1 MAFVQFIP
9 FFYFQQTRLN
19 NLRAL
24 VFHAAY
30 EWMPAALIVL
40 YASGWEWQPLTLVA
54 LHYLGFIA
62 LYEVGYLANDQLA
75 HRSES
80 ERKRSQKFSFAQLI
94 IFVLIRIATF
104 GAVAVFTKNSAN
116 YHWWAWYMLLIGCF
130 AAHNI
135 LKEALLKSIT
145 FLSLAFIRFFSPVIF
160 LIDAA
165 LFQAL
170 ALPVVLN
177 YVMYRLLT
185 YMDSKNLFVQI
196 DRKSDT
202 FRIGYYLLMMLL
214 SAALSVA
221 TNSYLPLAVNAYFLA
236 VNSITF
242 LPKLLS
248 K

>member
-30 EWMPAALIVL
+30 EWAPAALIVL
-40 YASGWEWQPLTLVA
+40 YASAWEWQSVMWAL

-75 HRSES
+75 HRSEY
-80 ERKRSQKFSFAQLI
+80 ERKRSQRYSRAQLV

-104 GAVAVFTKNSAN
+104 GAVAMITKNIAN
-116 YHWWAWYMLLIGCF
+116 DRWWMWYGILIACF
-130 AAHNI
+130 AVHNI
-135 LKEALLKSIT
+135 LKSALLKSIT
-145 FLSLAFIRFFSPVIF
+145 FLSLAFFRFFSPVIF
-160 LIDAA
+160 LIDVA

-170 ALPVVLN
+170 ALPVILN
-177 YVMYRLLT
+177 YVLYRLLT
-185 YMDSKNLFVQI
+185 YMDSKNLFVEI
-196 DRKSDT
+196 DRKSET
-202 FRIGYYLLMMLL
+202 FRIGYYLLMMLI
-214 SAALSVA
+214 SSALSVA
-221 TNSYLPLAVNAYFLA
+221 TNSYLPVIVNTYFLF

-242 LPKLLS
+242 LPKLLL